1 MMKRLLAFF
10 LTWTIVMGVVLPCYA
25 AEESVSASGDSVTGN
40 VYARSV
46 RSTQW
51 EEASVNNGQAEVI
64 TDDGYI
70 ITVTGIPS
78 ECVVLKVFS
87 IPSSEYSARE
97 WLADCIGEK
106 YDIQEAFDIFFEDTD
121 GNRINA
127 NGVEITIQ
135 GRNNNCTIH
144 SVSITSRTQ
153 ELDNTGENGVIRFT
167 ATGSHYY
174 VLAADVSAEGTIDSM
189 DSSMDDKSKVP
200 ATGDTSCF
208 LLWGILV
215 IVSCVSLTRLLLWR
229 KGQNTK

>member
-87 IPSSEYSARE
+87 IPSSEYSAS
-97 WLADCIGEK
+97 W
-106 YDIQEAFDIFFEDTD
+106 
-121 GNRINA
+121 
-127 NGVEITIQ
+127 
-135 GRNNNCTIH
+135 
-144 SVSITSRTQ
+144 
-153 ELDNTGENGVIRFT
+153 
-167 ATGSHYY
+167 
-174 VLAADVSAEGTIDSM
+174 
-189 DSSMDDKSKVP
+189 
-200 ATGDTSCF
+200 
-208 LLWGILV
+208 
-215 IVSCVSLTRLLLWR
+215 
-229 KGQNTK
+229 